1 MKLNSVI
8 NTAADSLM
16 GRGSG
21 GAAPFRKVGAA
32 GSRRAWPGQVGSQL
46 CFGLPLTLGV
56 QPPRVPIRNAGCAPG
71 TPAPCPARLK
81 TRYTPPCFPEL
92 PSREQGGLTRHVT
105 SPPGVSEPPRSLAWS
120 SLLMSHSLLHSRKF
134 LVLFLSV
141 FFNSS
146 FACFIRLFLA
156 VSGESEGLRRITSTR
171 YTWLSFGTT
180 WLLIKLI
187 AMLSGHFYLFSD
199 HYIF

>member
-1 MKLNSVI
+1 M
-8 NTAADSLM
+8 AGA
-16 GRGSG
+16 GRQPAVLRAPPHSR
-21 GAAPFRKVGAA
+21 GAA
-32 GSRRAWPGQVGSQL
+32 SQ
-46 CFGLPLTLGV
+46 GPHTKRGV
-56 QPPRVPIRNAGCAPG
+56 CTQH
-71 TPAPCPARLK
+71 PCPSSCKAENKVYAL
-81 TRYTPPCFPEL
+81 PCFPEL

-146 FACFIRLFLA
+146 FACFICLFLA

-171 YTWLSFGTT
+171 YTWLSFGTS
-180 WLLIKLI
+180 WFLIKLI